1 MAARAVSYWLS
12 RTMWSVLVTLRHAT
26 VGPASPHHPAPEP
39 LLSRGSELLVPLGP
53 TVRRRRLGAELR
65 RLREAHSLKLEEVAE
80 RLGLAPST
88 LSRIETG
95 KAPTKS
101 AYLTALLEMYQ
112 VSDPGAR
119 KVLVDMAREG
129 HRKGWWSIYDDV
141 LPSGFDIYVGLE
153 AEASG
158 LRSYETDVVHGLLQT
173 TDYAVAVL
181 RELRPRDS
189 QEQIERVVDLRM
201 ERQRLLDQ
209 DPPLDLWL
217 IMDEGAIRRNIGG
230 PVVMRNQLEHLIQAS
245 RWTNVTMQ
253 ILAFEAGA
261 HAGLVGPFSI
271 LEFPERTDSDVAY
284 TESLGGMIYLEKDRD
299 VRACAE
305 TFDRMRAAALS
316 PAASVELIQ
325 QVLRELP
332 RLRRLRKTANHPMEG
347 EADGHRPH
355 QSALVQEQR
364 KQRRGMCGD
373 SAPPRRGSRCP
384 RFEGPWQ

>member
-1 MAARAVSYWLS
+1 
-12 RTMWSVLVTLRHAT
+12 
-26 VGPASPHHPAPEP
+26 
-39 LLSRGSELLVPLGP
+39 VPLGP

-101 AYLTALLEMYQ
+101 AYLSALLDQYQ
-112 VSDPGAR
+112 VDDPGAR

-173 TDYAVAVL
+173 TDYALAVL
-181 RELRPRDS
+181 RELRPRDTE
-189 QEQIERVVDLRM
+189 EQLQRVVDMRM
-201 ERQRLLDQ
+201 QRQRLLDQ

-217 IMDEGAIRRNIGG
+217 ILDEGAIRRNVGG
-230 PVVMRNQLEHLIQAS
+230 SEVMRHQLEQLVQAS
-245 RWTNVTMQ
+245 RWANVTLQ
-253 ILAFEAGA
+253 ILSFASGA
-261 HAGLVGPFSI
+261 HAGLTGPFAI

-284 TESLGGMIYLEKDRD
+284 TESVGGMIYLEKDRE
-299 VRACAE
+299 VRACVEA
-305 TFDRMRAAALS
+305 FDRMRAAALS
-316 PAASVELIQ
+316 PVASVDLIQ
-325 QVLRELP
+325 QVSREL
-332 RLRRLRKTANHPMEG
+332 
-347 EADGHRPH
+347 
-355 QSALVQEQR
+355 S
-364 KQRRGMCGD
+364 
-373 SAPPRRGSRCP
+373 
-384 RFEGPWQ
+384 

>member
-1 MAARAVSYWLS
+1 
-12 RTMWSVLVTLRHAT
+12 
-26 VGPASPHHPAPEP
+26 
-39 LLSRGSELLVPLGP
+39 VPLGP

-65 RLREAHSLKLEEVAE
+65 RLRDAHSLKLEEVAE

-101 AYLTALLEMYQ
+101 AYLTAMLEMYQ
-112 VSDPGAR
+112 VTDPGVR

-129 HRKGWWSIYDDV
+129 HRKGWWSIYEDV

-158 LRSYETDVVHGLLQT
+158 LRSYETDLVHGLLQT
-173 TDYAVAVL
+173 TEYAVAVL
-181 RELRPRDS
+181 RELRPRDTE
-189 QEQIERVVDLRM
+189 EQIARVVDLRM

-217 IMDEGAIRRNIGG
+217 IMDEAAIRRNIGG
-230 PVVMRNQLEHLIQAS
+230 SAVMRNQLEHLIQAS
-245 RWTNVTMQ
+245 RWPNVTLQ

-284 TESLGGMIYLEKDRD
+284 TESVGGMIYLEKDRE
-299 VRACAE
+299 VRACDEA
-305 TFDRMRAAALS
+305 FDRMRAAALS

-325 QVLRELP
+325 RVSREF
-332 RLRRLRKTANHPMEG
+332 T
-347 EADGHRPH
+347 
-355 QSALVQEQR
+355 
-364 KQRRGMCGD
+364 
-373 SAPPRRGSRCP
+373 
-384 RFEGPWQ
+384 

>member
-1 MAARAVSYWLS
+1 M
-12 RTMWSVLVTLRHAT
+12 
-26 VGPASPHHPAPEP
+26 
-39 LLSRGSELLVPLGP
+39 PLGP

-101 AYLTALLEMYQ
+101 AYLTAMLDMYQ

-153 AEASG
+153 AEASA

-230 PVVMRNQLEHLIQAS
+230 PAVMRNQLEHLIQAS

-261 HAGLVGPFSI
+261 HAGLIGPFSI

-284 TESLGGMIYLEKDRD
+284 TESVGGMIYLEKDRE

-305 TFDRMRAAALS
+305 AFDRMRAAALS
-316 PAASVELIQ
+316 PAASVEM
-325 QVLRELP
+325 VH
-332 RLRRLRKTANHPMEG
+332 KVAG
-347 EADGHRPH
+347 E
-355 QSALVQEQR
+355 
-364 KQRRGMCGD
+364 
-373 SAPPRRGSRCP
+373 
-384 RFEGPWQ
+384 FI

>member
-1 MAARAVSYWLS
+1 
-12 RTMWSVLVTLRHAT
+12 
-26 VGPASPHHPAPEP
+26 
-39 LLSRGSELLVPLGP
+39 VPLGP

-65 RLREAHSLKLEEVAE
+65 RLREGHVLKLEEVAE

-101 AYLTALLEMYQ
+101 AYLTAMLDMYQ
-112 VSDPGAR
+112 VTDPGAR

-189 QEQIERVVDLRM
+189 EEQIERVVDLRM
-201 ERQRLLDQ
+201 ERQRLLEQ

-217 IMDEGAIRRNIGG
+217 IMDEAAIRRNIGG
-230 PVVMRNQLEHLIQAS
+230 SAVMRNQLEHLIQAS
-245 RWTNVTMQ
+245 RWTNVTLQ

-261 HAGLVGPFSI
+261 HAGLIGPFSI
-271 LEFPERTDSDVAY
+271 LEFPDRTDSEVAY
-284 TESLGGMIYLEKDRD
+284 TESVGGMIYLEKDRE

-305 TFDRMRAAALS
+305 AFDRMRAAALS

-325 QVLRELP
+325 RV
-332 RLRRLRKTANHPMEG
+332 
-347 EADGHRPH
+347 
-355 QSALVQEQR
+355 
-364 KQRRGMCGD
+364 
-373 SAPPRRGSRCP
+373 SRD
-384 RFEGPWQ
+384 FT

>member
-1 MAARAVSYWLS
+1 M
-12 RTMWSVLVTLRHAT
+12 
-26 VGPASPHHPAPEP
+26 
-39 LLSRGSELLVPLGP
+39 PLGP

-101 AYLTALLEMYQ
+101 AYLTAMLDMYQ

-153 AEASG
+153 AEASA

-230 PVVMRNQLEHLIQAS
+230 PAVMRNQLEHLIQAS

-261 HAGLVGPFSI
+261 HAGLIGPFSI

-284 TESLGGMIYLEKDRD
+284 TESVGGMIYLEKDRE

-305 TFDRMRAAALS
+305 AFDRMRAAALS
-316 PAASVELIQ
+316 PAASVEL
-325 QVLRELP
+325 VH
-332 RLRRLRKTANHPMEG
+332 KVAG
-347 EADGHRPH
+347 E
-355 QSALVQEQR
+355 
-364 KQRRGMCGD
+364 
-373 SAPPRRGSRCP
+373 
-384 RFEGPWQ
+384 FI